1 MERPL
6 RNAQRFDVRVTRT
19 SKWVCPGGESRRF
32 KRTDKRFEMTW
43 YDSKQQSLTFSG
55 EEGKEMKNKLKALV
69 SKRLHKGT
77 KNSKAMLQEDSNKI
91 IDNEPSTTSTNEDDC
106 CGQVSSALDILVS
119 KLDNFEQQFKNFQA
133 KTDNDIHILFAKL
146 EMNTDNE
153 KEREIDRLREEN
165 CKLKSD
171 NANLIERL
179 NGHANSPKD
188 LSNKLKAVED
198 EKASLLTAVSF
209 KRLTNPRIRNR
220 NLNQLYA

>member
-1 MERPL
+1 
-6 RNAQRFDVRVTRT
+6 
-19 SKWVCPGGESRRF
+19 
-32 KRTDKRFEMTW
+32 
-43 YDSKQQSLTFSG
+43 
-55 EEGKEMKNKLKALV
+55 MKNKLKALA

-106 CGQVSSALDILVS
+106 SGQESSALDILVS

-179 NGHANSPKD
+179 NGHANIPKD
-188 LSNKLKAVED
+188 LSNKLKAR
-198 EKASLLTAVSF
+198 F
-209 KRLTNPRIRNR
+209 KRRILHAPNAIQTMH
-220 NLNQLYA
+220 NEEAYLIIYCLNCIRCMQNSTFETGLRLLKMKKLVY